1 MNSFIFQIVL
11 NLDKLEVA
19 IKSTVFLIAAQFHL
33 FILSIPGQ
41 ILLNHYSN
49 LTNNMYVL
57 HVLLI

>member
-11 NLDKLEVA
+11 NLDKLEIA
-19 IKSTVFLIAAQFHL
+19 IKSAVFLIAAQFHL

-49 LTNNMYVL
+49 LRNNMYVL
-57 HVLLI
+57 DVLI

>member
-11 NLDKLEVA
+11 NLDKLEVV
-19 IKSTVFLIAAQFHL
+19 IKSIIFLIAVQFHL

-57 HVLLI
+57 HVLI